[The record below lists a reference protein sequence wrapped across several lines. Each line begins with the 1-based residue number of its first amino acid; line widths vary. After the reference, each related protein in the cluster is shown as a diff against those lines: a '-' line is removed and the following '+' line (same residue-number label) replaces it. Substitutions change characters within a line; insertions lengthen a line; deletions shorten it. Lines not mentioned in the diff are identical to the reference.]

1 VTGRHTTGVRQVL
14 DGASPVGGLEIDVV
28 NEAGDWPSNAE
39 EIVRRAAEHAFVVAG
54 PSQDAELCIVFGND
68 AFVRQLNKTY
78 RGKDKPTNVLS
89 FPTGDI
95 PAAVGAEVFA
105 DMGPRLLGDVVL
117 AQETIGCEAAE
128 QSKSFSDH
136 LTHLVVHGVLH
147 LLGQDHEDDFE
158 AEEMEAMERDILEDL
173 NIADPY
179 AAEAG
184 LNLRDTDA

>member
-1 VTGRHTTGVRQVL
+1 M
-14 DGASPVGGLEIDVV
+14 S
-28 NEAGDWPSNAE
+28 EAGTWPSNAE
-39 EIVRRAAEHAFVVAG
+39 EIVRRAAEHAYVVAG
-54 PSQDAELCIVFGND
+54 PSQDAELCIVFGD
-68 AFVRQLNKTY
+68 DDFVQALNKTY

-89 FPTGDI
+89 FPTGEI

-117 AQETIGCEAAE
+117 AQQTIEREAAE

-147 LLGQDHEDDFE
+147 LLGQDHEDDRE

-173 NIADPY
+173 NVADPY
-179 AAEAG
+179 AADVG
-184 LNLRDTDA
+184 PDSRDADA

>member
-1 VTGRHTTGVRQVL
+1 MTGRQTTGVRQVL
-14 DGASPVGGLEIDVV
+14 DGASPVGGLEIDVMC
-28 NEAGDWPSNAE
+28 EAGTWPSNAE
-39 EIVRRAAEHAFVVAG
+39 EIVRRAAEHAYVVAG
-54 PSQDAELCIVFGND
+54 PSQDAELCIVFADD
-68 AFVRQLNKTY
+68 AFVRALNKTY

-95 PAAVGAEVFA
+95 PVAVGAEIFA

-117 AQETIGCEAAE
+117 AQETIEREAAE

-147 LLGQDHEDDFE
+147 LLGQDHEEDLA

-173 NIADPY
+173 NVADPY
-179 AAEAG
+179 AADASP
-184 LNLRDTDA
+184 NLRDADA

>member
-1 VTGRHTTGVRQVL
+1 MTGRQTTGVRQVL
-14 DGASPVGGLEIDVV
+14 DGASPVGGLEIDVMS
-28 NEAGDWPSNAE
+28 EAGIWPSNAE
-39 EIVRRAAEHAFVVAG
+39 EIVRRAAEHAYVVAG
-54 PSQDAELCIVFGND
+54 PSQDAELCIVFGDD
-68 AFVRQLNKTY
+68 AFVQNLNKTY

-95 PAAVGAEVFA
+95 PVAVGAEVFA

-117 AQETIGCEAAE
+117 AQETIEREAAE

-147 LLGQDHEDDFE
+147 LLGQDHENDLE

-173 NIADPY
+173 NVADPY
-179 AAEAG
+179 AADAG
-184 LNLRDTDA
+184 PNLRDTDA

>member
-1 VTGRHTTGVRQVL
+1 M
-14 DGASPVGGLEIDVV
+14 S
-28 NEAGDWPSNAE
+28 EAGIWPSNAE
-39 EIVRRAAEHAFVVAG
+39 EIVRRAAEHAYVVAG
-54 PSQDAELCIVFGND
+54 PSQDAELCIVFGDD
-68 AFVRQLNKTY
+68 AFVQNLNKTY

-95 PAAVGAEVFA
+95 PVAVGAEVFA

-117 AQETIGCEAAE
+117 AQETIEREAAE

-147 LLGQDHEDDFE
+147 LLGQDHENDLE

-173 NIADPY
+173 NVADPY
-179 AAEAG
+179 AADAG
-184 LNLRDTDA
+184 PNLRDTDA